1 MSHKTAN
8 LPPLPRRPTVPR
20 TLRAKDWFH
29 PDGFP
34 LAVERRPRQEPFGLH
49 GHHDFCELVVVTGG
63 RGTHRVGRDAWP
75 LSAGDVFVVKGRE
88 AHEYPDP
95 RDLALINVLFQPDRL
110 GWTLCDLAA
119 LPGYHAL
126 FTLEPQWRRRH
137 QFNSR
142 LHLAPA
148 ELAHALGLI
157 DQLDAELRAR
167 AAGFGFLATVLFMQ
181 LVGLTARAYARSAHP
196 DSQALLRIAATIT
209 HLETHYREPLE
220 LDDLARIA
228 HMSPRS
234 FLRTFRAATGQSP
247 IAYLI
252 GIRVSRAADRLRTTA
267 DPVTDVA
274 FAVGFQDGNYFTRQ
288 FGRVMGQTPRA
299 YRAAHRE

>member
-1 MSHKTAN
+1 M
-8 LPPLPRRPTVPR
+8 PR

-34 LAVERRPRQEPFGLH
+34 LAVERREPQEPFGLH
-49 GHHDFCELVVVTGG
+49 GHDFSEIVVVTGG
-63 RGTHRVGRDAWP
+63 RGTHRIGREAWP

-95 RDLALINVLFQPDRL
+95 QELSLINVLYRPERL
-110 GWTLCDLAA
+110 KWELGDLVQ

-126 FTLEPQWRRRH
+126 FTLEPHWRRRH

-142 LHLAPA
+142 LHLSPA
-148 ELAHALGLI
+148 EIGHVLGFI
-157 DQLDAELRAR
+157 DQLDAELKAR
-167 AAGFGFLATVLFMQ
+167 GAGFGFVATALFMQ
-181 LVGLTARAYARSAHP
+181 LVGFISRAYTRSAHP
-196 DSQALLRIAATIT
+196 DSQSLLRIASAIT
-209 HLETHYREPLE
+209 HLETHYTEPIE

-228 HMSPRS
+228 RMSKRS

-252 GIRVSRAADRLRTTA
+252 QIRVNRAADRLRAT
-267 DPVTDVA
+267 DEPITDVA
-274 FAVGFQDGNYFTRQ
+274 FAAGFQDSNYFTRQ
-288 FGRVMGQTPRA
+288 FRRVMGVSPRA
-299 YRAAHRE
+299 YRAANRG